1 MKENVKRMKR
11 NAKSR
16 ERERERERE
25 RFTKH
30 IQKEI
35 SEDKWCEFNPHK
47 DRSHLKI
54 LR

>member
-11 NAKSR
+11 NAKS
-16 ERERERERE
+16 RERE

-47 DRSHLKI
+47 DQSHLKI